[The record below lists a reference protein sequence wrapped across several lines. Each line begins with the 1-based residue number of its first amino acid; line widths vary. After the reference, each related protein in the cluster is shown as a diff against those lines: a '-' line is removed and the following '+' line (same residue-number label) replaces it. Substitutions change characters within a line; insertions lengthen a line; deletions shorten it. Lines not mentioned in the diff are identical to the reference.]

1 MARLEHGQR
10 LLDDMILVGI
20 EVLHPAFFDKFHD
33 PARIEIDAK
42 TDAAAE
48 LAQVLNG
55 QTQTPGAGGP
65 EHQPIGAFGEVFV
78 RKSLAEY
85 FIVRAEILDIDTG
98 LRYPGRAAGFK
109 NIDWPIRK
117 CYRHPAAYRTAP
129 EPFILK
135 QPKFLQ
141 V

>member
-65 EHQPIGAFGEVFV
+65 EHQPISAFWEVFV

-109 NIDWPIRK
+109 YVDRSVGKGAW
-117 CYRHPAAYRTAP
+117 HPMAYRTAP
-129 EPFILK
+129 EPFVFK
-135 QPKFLQ
+135 
-141 V
+141 